1 MYQYIKVMWL
11 SISFRLL
18 QYQTYA
24 NEHKRKWLLITWQY
38 LTATS
43 DLQAAPLYI
52 SSCLLLKS
60 DVCFLGVVL
69 VVVFSV
75 CLSSERR
82 QLKSPRACFVPV
94 AHCSSGSQLRLMG
107 RSCLFYF
114 FPPLIFMH
122 NGALLVCVFSC
133 KWKWLCCFLMGRALT
148 SPVCLRKVFVFHFH
162 VSVKRSSTLQC
173 VCVFCVCVC
182 VCWQMAAPFTSSP
195 PLTNTLCSGLRPL
208 GIPCITLHCS
218 KTLCWISAGFRVSSR
233 SRIQH
238 LCSCCRYLGT
248 FRRSSPHVF
257 AKWAN

>member
-182 VCWQMAAPFTSSP
+182 M
-195 PLTNTLCSGLRPL
+195 LTDGCT
-208 GIPCITLHCS
+208 I
-218 KTLCWISAGFRVSSR
+218 
-233 SRIQH
+233 
-238 LCSCCRYLGT
+238 YLL
-248 FRRSSPHVF
+248 SSPHKHCVLRTQTSWYSVHHSALQQDTVLDLSRLQSLF
-257 AKWAN
+257 TVQDSTPLFLLSLSWDFSS